1 MHALLS
7 DQYLKLRDGDPL
19 YFENDYELIPH
30 MGNIMN
36 SSLTEIILR
45 NTEITAMQCNAMYAV
60 DSIADLDCF
69 QPLNEKYTTSFQG
82 SFSPTESSYTD
93 IEIGF
98 TERTIESGLS
108 SIISQDDIMWSSQ
121 GPTLSVGDCNN
132 DGNEDLWVG
141 PIFDHIGYETDK

>member
-1 MHALLS
+1 MGMYAEQHISGSVLGESMHALLS

-69 QPLNEKYTTSFQG
+69 SL
-82 SFSPTESSYTD
+82 
-93 IEIGF
+93 
-98 TERTIESGLS
+98 
-108 SIISQDDIMWSSQ
+108 
-121 GPTLSVGDCNN
+121 
-132 DGNEDLWVG
+132 
-141 PIFDHIGYETDK
+141 